1 MPYITL
7 RKIYSIIILIYKNLI
22 KKTKLNNFKIE
33 KLKLHERIKI
43 ETKIIIFF
51 YATKIIIKSLNK
63 CED

>member
-7 RKIYSIIILIYKNLI
+7 HKIYSIIILIYKNLL

-51 YATKIIIKSLNK
+51 LRNQNYN
-63 CED
+63 

>member
-33 KLKLHERIKI
+33 KLKLHEQIKI
-43 ETKIIIFF
+43 ETKIIIYFLRNQN
-51 YATKIIIKSLNK
+51 YY
-63 CED
+63 

>member
-51 YATKIIIKSLNK
+51 LRNQNYN
-63 CED
+63 

>member
-7 RKIYSIIILIYKNLI
+7 RKIYSIIILIYKNLL

-51 YATKIIIKSLNK
+51 LRNQNYN
-63 CED
+63 